1 MYRANSPQELLKLM
15 IVNKFPI
22 VTSDSDTIKVI
33 KTLDSL
39 KKKGVTTTILKKFLT
54 SRSSDSVGY
63 SDDVLCIAAEVQ
75 IALAIVAAATLIAL
89 VALWMG
95 KNVKVKYNLDGSV
108 VVETK

>member
-15 IVNKFPI
+15 MENKFPI

-39 KKKGVTTTILKKFLT
+39 KKKGVTTTILEKFLT
-54 SRSSDSVGY
+54 SRS
-63 SDDVLCIAAEVQ
+63 DDALCIAVEVQ
-75 IALAIVAAATLIAL
+75 IVLTIVTAATLIAL

-95 KNVKVKYNLDGSV
+95 KNVKVIFKPDGSV
-108 VVETK
+108 IVDTK

>member
-15 IVNKFPI
+15 MVNKFPI

-39 KKKGVTTTILKKFLT
+39 KKKGVTTTILEKFLT
-54 SRSSDSVGY
+54 SRS
-63 SDDVLCIAAEVQ
+63 DDALCIAVEVQ
-75 IALAIVAAATLIAL
+75 IVLTIVTAATLIAL

-95 KNVKVKYNLDGSV
+95 KNVKVIFKQDGSV